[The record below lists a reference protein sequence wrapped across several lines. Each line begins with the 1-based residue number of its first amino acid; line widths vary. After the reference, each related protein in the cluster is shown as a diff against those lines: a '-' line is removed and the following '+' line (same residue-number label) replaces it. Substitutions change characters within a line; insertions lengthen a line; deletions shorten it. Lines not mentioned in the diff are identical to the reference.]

1 MHYYWNDCNKRL
13 DYFEFET
20 IKFKTFTE
28 NLISGRILPA
38 SSYETI
44 IKNLHIEFGEKEL
57 FEDFLKIVNFDDVDH
72 STMILTI
79 PLPNI
84 DSYPK
89 EYRFWQELLL
99 PSPNP
104 FTYSNKIE
112 MINEEFYRYLN
123 GETYLNLNGT
133 KIEEKIKDLPVLK
146 QDIKE
151 LKESIDD
158 MKTNK

>member
-13 DYFEFET
+13 DDFEFET
-20 IKFKTFTE
+20 IKFITFTE

-44 IKNLHIEFGEKEL
+44 IKNLCIEFGEKEL
-57 FEDFLKIVNFDDVDH
+57 FEDFLKNH
-72 STMILTI
+72 STMILAI

-84 DSYPK
+84 DFYPK
-89 EYRFWQELLL
+89 EYSFWQELLL

-123 GETYLNLNGT
+123 GETYLNLIEIQN
-133 KIEEKIKDLPVLK
+133 EEKIKDLPVLK
-146 QDIKE
+146 QGIKE